1 MPVKTLAL
9 TFDDGP
15 SADIMPRVLDLLEC
29 YGARATFFIWG
40 EKITPELETLLK
52 RCTVQGCELGNHS
65 MHHLHMSQLDED
77 QIRAEVEPLQERL
90 LELTGIRPV
99 LFRAPYLDI
108 SPLMK
113 QVISLPIINGV
124 SSKDWTPATSTQERI
139 RLVQEGAEDRAIILM
154 HCFAGNTAT
163 VEALEELLPWFAQRG
178 IRATTVTDLF
188 RQKAVEAVAG
198 RVYDSAV

>member
-40 EKITPELETLLK
+40 EKITPELE
-52 RCTVQGCELGNHS
+52 
-65 MHHLHMSQLDED
+65 
-77 QIRAEVEPLQERL
+77 
-90 LELTGIRPV
+90 LTGIRPV
-99 LFRAPYLDI
+99 LFRAPYLDM

-139 RLVQEGAEDRAIILM
+139 RLVQEGAEDGAIILM

-178 IRATTVTDLF
+178 IRVTTVTDLF
-188 RQKAVEAVAG
+188 REKAVEAVAG